1 MQPEL
6 GKTLTLKVKNKLN
19 TDWVIQA
26 GNQVVLLPQEEAP
39 QGLQIGDFI
48 SVILYL
54 NTKGEMVAS
63 VQPAIAEVGQNANL
77 RVVASSE
84 TGAFLDWGLPKD
96 LFLPRTKQK
105 RMPEVG
111 EYVFVRVF
119 FDTFSNRLAASALE
133 EDLFSNEGHQLKEM
147 QLVKLKLFK
156 NTPLGFL
163 MIINNQHI
171 GMLYN
176 NEVFS
181 GVQPNVE
188 LEGYVKKVKENN
200 LIDVALGKPGYQKVG
215 DQTEQ
220 ILHLLKE
227 ANGYLPYHDKSDP
240 EEIYRVFGMSK
251 KNFKMCIGNL
261 FRAKKIQLLSDG
273 IELVAK
279 AKRPY

>member
-19 TDWVIQA
+19 DNWVIQA
-26 GNQVVLLPQEEAP
+26 GNQVVLLPEEEAP
-39 QGLQIGDFI
+39 QGLQIGDFL

-54 NTKGEMVAS
+54 NTKNELVAS
-63 VQPAIAEVGQNANL
+63 AQPAIAEVGQNANL
-77 RVVASSE
+77 KVVASSE
-84 TGAFLDWGLPKD
+84 AGAFLDWGLPKD
-96 LFLPRTKQK
+96 LFLPRSKQK
-105 RMPEVG
+105 RMPEIG

-119 FDTFSNRLAASALE
+119 FDTYSNRLAASALE

-156 NTPLGFL
+156 NTPMGYL

-171 GMLYN
+171 GMLYS
-176 NEVFS
+176 NEVFGS
-181 GVQPNVE
+181 VQANTE

-215 DQTEQ
+215 DQTQQ
-220 ILHLLKE
+220 IIQLLKE
-227 ANGYLPYHDKSDP
+227 ANGFLPYHDKSDP

-251 KNFKMCIGNL
+251 KNFKMSIGNL
-261 FRAKKIQLLSDG
+261 FREKQILLHDDG
-273 IELVAK
+273 IELIQNPRK
-279 AKRPY
+279 

>member
-26 GNQVVLLPQEEAP
+26 GNQVVLLPEEEAP
-39 QGLQIGDFI
+39 HGLQIGDFI

-54 NTKGEMVAS
+54 NTKGELVTSA
-63 VQPAIAEVGQNANL
+63 QPAIAEVGQNASL

-133 EDLFSNEGHQLKEM
+133 EDLFSNENHQLKEM

-156 NTPLGFL
+156 STPMGYL
-163 MIINNQHI
+163 MIVNNQHI

-176 NEVFS
+176 NEVFAT
-181 GVQPNVE
+181 VQPNVE
-188 LEGYVKKVKENN
+188 LDGYVKKVKDNN
-200 LIDVALGKPGYQKVG
+200 LIDVVLGKPGYQKVG
-215 DQTEQ
+215 DQTQQ
-220 ILHLLKE
+220 IIQLLKE
-227 ANGYLPYHDKSDP
+227 ANGFLPFHDKSDP

-251 KNFKMCIGNL
+251 KNFKMCLGNL
-261 FRAKKIQLLSDG
+261 FREKKIQILSDG
-273 IELVAK
+273 IELLGK
-279 AKRPY
+279 TKRP

>member
-26 GNQVVLLPQEEAP
+26 GNQVVLLPEEEAP
-39 QGLQIGDFI
+39 HGLQIGDFI

-54 NTKGEMVAS
+54 NTKGELVAS
-63 VQPAIAEVGQNANL
+63 AQPAIAEVGQNASL

-133 EDLFSNEGHQLKEM
+133 EDLFSNENHQLKEM

-156 NTPLGFL
+156 STPMGYL
-163 MIINNQHI
+163 MIVNNQHI

-176 NEVFS
+176 NEVFAA
-181 GVQPNVE
+181 VQPNVE
-188 LEGYVKKVKENN
+188 LDGYVKKVKENN
-200 LIDVALGKPGYQKVG
+200 LIDVVLGKPGYQKVG
-215 DQTEQ
+215 DQTQQ
-220 ILHLLKE
+220 IIQLLKE

-251 KNFKMCIGNL
+251 KNFKMCLGNL
-261 FRAKKIQLLSDG
+261 FREKKIQILSDG
-273 IELVAK
+273 IELLGK
-279 AKRPY
+279 TKRP

>member
-19 TDWVIQA
+19 DNWVIQA
-26 GNQVVLLPQEEAP
+26 GNQVVLLPEEEAP
-39 QGLQIGDFI
+39 QGLQIGDFL

-54 NTKGEMVAS
+54 NTKNELVAS
-63 VQPAIAEVGQNANL
+63 AQPAIAEVGQNANL
-77 RVVASSE
+77 KVVASSE
-84 TGAFLDWGLPKD
+84 AGAFLDWGLPKD
-96 LFLPRTKQK
+96 LFLPRSKQK
-105 RMPEVG
+105 RMPEIG

-119 FDTFSNRLAASALE
+119 FDTYSNRLAASALE

-156 NTPLGFL
+156 NTPMGYL

-171 GMLYN
+171 GMLYS
-176 NEVFS
+176 NEVFCS
-181 GVQPNVE
+181 VQANTE

-215 DQTEQ
+215 DQTQQ
-220 ILHLLKE
+220 IIQLLKE
-227 ANGYLPYHDKSDP
+227 ANGFLPYHDKSDP

-251 KNFKMCIGNL
+251 KNFKMSIGNL
-261 FRAKKIQLLSDG
+261 FREKKILLHDDG
-273 IELVAK
+273 IELIQNPRK
-279 AKRPY
+279 

>member
-39 QGLQIGDFI
+39 QGLQIGDFL

-54 NTKGEMVAS
+54 NTKNELVAS
-63 VQPAIAEVGQNANL
+63 AQPAIAEVGQNANL
-77 RVVASSE
+77 KVVASSE
-84 TGAFLDWGLPKD
+84 AGAFLDWGLPKD